1 MKHDTAKRFD
11 YHVWANQK
19 VFEHL
24 QSLPKELF
32 TKEIKSVFPSV
43 SAVVVHM
50 CVSDALWLNIISG
63 GEYDEAKAL
72 AMRLNEELKEAD
84 IEKLSAFFD
93 ETAHQYQTFFEG
105 AENLDA
111 PLTVKHPMLG
121 QRETSAAEMT
131 NHVINHGTYHRG
143 NISAMLRQMGHASVP
158 TDYAYYVFQ

>member
-24 QSLPKELF
+24 QSLPEELF

-63 GEYDEAKAL
+63 GGYDEAKAL

-84 IEKLSAFFD
+84 IKKLSAFFD
-93 ETAHQYQTFFEG
+93 ETAHQYQAFFED

-111 PLTVKHPMLG
+111 PLTVRHPVLG
-121 QRETSAAEMT
+121 ERETNAAEMT
-131 NHVINHGTYHRG
+131 NHVINHGTYH
-143 NISAMLRQMGHASVP
+143 
-158 TDYAYYVFQ
+158 